1 MAGTGIVTM
10 PWAFQQSGIIL
21 GVILTFI
28 AFIISFYTC
37 YLVIKTAG
45 DDIDYTETLKRYFG
59 KYGWSFGMTCF
70 IVNLYVPILLFFQ
83 LLAQNLFPILLA
95 IIEIFTGGNRSISL
109 APDWSQFSYT
119 WTCVII
125 FVIVFLMTASPNI
138 QFFVKINSL
147 GVIFIAIV
155 ILFVCG
161 MGFYSLSNTQFTYS
175 RTTFDTYLAEEAIDP

>member
-45 DDIDYTETLKRYFG
+45 NDIDYTETLKRYFG

-70 IVNLYVPILLFFQ
+70 IVNLYVPILLFF
-83 LLAQNLFPILLA
+83 
-95 IIEIFTGGNRSISL
+95 
-109 APDWSQFSYT
+109 
-119 WTCVII
+119 
-125 FVIVFLMTASPNI
+125 
-138 QFFVKINSL
+138 
-147 GVIFIAIV
+147 
-155 ILFVCG
+155 
-161 MGFYSLSNTQFTYS
+161 
-175 RTTFDTYLAEEAIDP
+175 